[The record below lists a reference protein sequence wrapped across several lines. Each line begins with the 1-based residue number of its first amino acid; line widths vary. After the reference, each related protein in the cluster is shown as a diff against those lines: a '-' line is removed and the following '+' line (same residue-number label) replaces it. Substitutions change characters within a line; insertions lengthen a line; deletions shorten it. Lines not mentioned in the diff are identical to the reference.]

1 MVNAEPE
8 SSPSPG
14 ATAAAGTAAADRPA
28 RAVAGD
34 DGMESAVR
42 EFAHRLL
49 EMGISDLTPQEKR
62 LIRRMAKRHAV
73 SRDLSV
79 EFDSSRS
86 FGERLADQVAEV
98 GGSWGFIIGF
108 GVVIVVWVILNTL
121 VLTLWVGAFDPYPFV
136 FLNLVLS
143 LVAAVQAPIIMMSQ
157 NRQAQ
162 KDRLEAAHDYE
173 VNLKAELEIMA
184 LHDKLD
190 EIRARD
196 IRAIVE
202 RLEAAGVLKTGEGG
216 GDPA

>member
-8 SSPSPG
+8 TSPAPG
-14 ATAAAGTAAADRPA
+14 ANAAAAGRPA
-28 RAVAGD
+28 KAAAGD
-34 DGMESAVR
+34 DGTENAVR
-42 EFAHRLL
+42 EFARRLL
-49 EMGISDLTPQEKR
+49 DMGISDLTPQEKR

-108 GVVIVVWVILNTL
+108 GIVIVVWVILNTL
-121 VLTLWVGAFDPYPFV
+121 VLTRWIGAFDPYPFV
-136 FLNLVLS
+136 FLNLMLS

-190 EIRARD
+190 DIRARD

-202 RLEAAGVLKTGEGG
+202 RLESAGVLKALEGG